1 MSRKLQGGSKPAN
14 CKPKRKGINNKENKR
29 KEYIITL
36 VLE

>member
-1 MSRKLQGGSKPAN
+1 MSRKLQGGSKPEN
-14 CKPKRKGINNKENKR
+14 YKPKKKGINNKENKR